1 MVRLVKVSHLI
12 TVMLLAT
19 ILGALVACTHRTDT
33 VPSSKNISAVLNKEL
48 REEIATY
55 SMWLVDKQYRFGG
68 QMPETG
74 FDCSGMVSFVYMK
87 VAGIKLPHNAAM
99 IAKEGK
105 DVPRAQLATGDLVFF
120 RINEKSFAHVG
131 IYIGNDRFIH
141 APNSASKIKISSLSS
156 PFYDASFQ
164 TARTFF

>member
-1 MVRLVKVSHLI
+1 MVRLVKLNRVI
-12 TVMLLAT
+12 TIMPLALLV
-19 ILGALVACTHRTDT
+19 GALVACTHRVDT
-33 VPSSKNISAVLNKEL
+33 VPASKNISAVLNKEL

-99 IAKEGK
+99 IAKEGR
-105 DVPRAQLATGDLVFF
+105 DVSRAQLATGDLVFF

-156 PFYDASFQ
+156 PFYDANFQ

>member
-1 MVRLVKVSHLI
+1 MARLLKVGRVIKS
-12 TVMLLAT
+12 VLLALL
-19 ILGALVACTHRTDT
+19 LGLLVACTPRVDVVT
-33 VPSSKNISAVLNKEL
+33 PSKNISAVSNKEL
-48 REEIATY
+48 REEIVTY
-55 SMWLVDKQYRFGG
+55 SMWLVDKEYRFGG

-99 IAKEGK
+99 IAKEGR
-105 DVPRAQLATGDLVFF
+105 DVSRAQLATGDLVFF
-120 RINEKSFAHVG
+120 RSNEKSFAHVG

-141 APNSASKIKISSLSS
+141 APSSASRIKISRLSS
-156 PFYDASFQ
+156 PYYDANFQ